1 MKPKIHPKYHKDAT
15 ITCSCGN
22 VFKVGST
29 MKELEIE
36 ICSACHPFYTGKKKL
51 IDSAGQVDRF
61 KKKIEMAK
69 KMKAEKEA
77 AAKAKKAKAKKPT
90 KKKAT
95 KKTARKTE
103 KITNQPKANQQAG
116 KTTKKKVAKKATKK

>member
-1 MKPKIHPKYHKDAT
+1 MKQKIHPKYNKDAT

-29 MKELEIE
+29 MEKLEIE

-61 KKKIEMAK
+61 QKKMEIAK
-69 KMKAEKEA
+69 KFKEA
-77 AAKAKKAKAKKPT
+77 KEAKAKAKKATVKKPT
-90 KKKAT
+90 KKTTKTKAAANPKKVKAT
-95 KKTARKTE
+95 KKT
-103 KITNQPKANQQAG
+103 
-116 KTTKKKVAKKATKK
+116 TKK

>member
-1 MKPKIHPKYHKDAT
+1 MKSKIHPKYYKDAT

-29 MKELEIE
+29 VETLEVE

-61 KKKIEMAK
+61 KKKMEMAK
-69 KMKAEKEA
+69 KMKADQEA
-77 AAKAKKAKAKKPT
+77 AAKAKKSKTT
-90 KKKAT
+90 KS
-95 KKTARKTE
+95 
-103 KITNQPKANQQAG
+103 TNQPKADQQAG
-116 KTTKKKVAKKATKK
+116 KTEKVAKKTVKKVAKKKTAKK

>member
-1 MKPKIHPKYHKDAT
+1 MKPKIHPKYYKDAT

-29 MKELEIE
+29 VETLEVE

-61 KKKIEMAK
+61 KKKMEMAK
-69 KMKAEKEA
+69 KMKADQEA
-77 AAKAKKAKAKKPT
+77 AAKAKKSTKKTKKTVKKVTKKITKKTVKKAKK
-90 KKKAT
+90 
-95 KKTARKTE
+95 
-103 KITNQPKANQQAG
+103 
-116 KTTKKKVAKKATKK
+116 

>member
-1 MKPKIHPKYHKDAT
+1 MKSKIHPKYYKDAT

-29 MKELEIE
+29 VEKLEIE

-61 KKKIEMAK
+61 KKKMEMAK
-69 KMKAEKEA
+69 KFKEEKEA
-77 AAKAKKAKAKKPT
+77 KAKAKKAASKKAKKST
-90 KKKAT
+90 KKTTKKVTKKTTKKVTKKAT
-95 KKTARKTE
+95 KK
-103 KITNQPKANQQAG
+103 
-116 KTTKKKVAKKATKK
+116 

>member
-1 MKPKIHPKYHKDAT
+1 MKSKIHPKYYPDAT

-29 MKELEIE
+29 MKEMEVE

-61 KKKIEMAK
+61 QKKMEMAK
-69 KMKAEKEA
+69 KMKAKQEA
-77 AAKAKKAKAKKPT
+77 AAKTKKAKAKKSPT
-90 KKKAT
+90 KKSS
-95 KKTARKTE
+95 
-103 KITNQPKANQQAG
+103 
-116 KTTKKKVAKKATKK
+116 KKKVIKK

>member
-1 MKPKIHPKYHKDAT
+1 MKPKIHPKYYKDAT

-29 MKELEIE
+29 VETLEVE

-61 KKKIEMAK
+61 KKKMEMAK
-69 KMKAEKEA
+69 KMKADKEA
-77 AAKAKKAKAKKPT
+77 AAKAKKS
-90 KKKAT
+90 
-95 KKTARKTE
+95 
-103 KITNQPKANQQAG
+103 TNQPKADQQAG
-116 KTTKKKVAKKATKK
+116 KDKKTTKKAVKKAVKTTKK

>member
-1 MKPKIHPKYHKDAT
+1 MKPKIHPKYYKDAT

-29 MKELEIE
+29 VETLEVE

-61 KKKIEMAK
+61 KKKMAMAK
-69 KMKAEKEA
+69 KMKAAQKA
-77 AAKAKKAKAKKPT
+77 AAKAKKSTKKT
-90 KKKAT
+90 ASKKTASKKAT
-95 KKTARKTE
+95 KKT
-103 KITNQPKANQQAG
+103 TNQPKADQKTG
-116 KTTKKKVAKKATKK
+116 K

>member
-1 MKPKIHPKYHKDAT
+1 MKSKIHPKYYKDAT

-29 MKELEIE
+29 MKELEVE

-61 KKKIEMAK
+61 QKKMEMAK
-69 KMKAEKEA
+69 KFKEEKEA
-77 AAKAKKAKAKKPT
+77 KAKAKKSKV
-90 KKKAT
+90 KKSTAQPKAT
-95 KKTARKTE
+95 KQTGKTSKKVVKKVVKKKTTE
-103 KITNQPKANQQAG
+103 K
-116 KTTKKKVAKKATKK
+116 

>member
-1 MKPKIHPKYHKDAT
+1 MKPKIHPKYYKDAT

-29 MKELEIE
+29 VEALEVE

-61 KKKIEMAK
+61 KKKMEMAK
-69 KMKAEKEA
+69 KMKANQEA
-77 AAKAKKAKAKKPT
+77 AAKAKKS
-90 KKKAT
+90 
-95 KKTARKTE
+95 
-103 KITNQPKANQQAG
+103 TNQPKADQQAG
-116 KTTKKKVAKKATKK
+116 KTAKKTAKKAAKK